1 MEILYPAGVWAAVL
15 VWLSVFGAHA
25 LRMRT
30 EKNYREAWGSA
41 TLALL
46 PAAAFWIWAV
56 SGEADMIRRTALLI
70 PVGALVGA
78 CLFAYAG
85 YVIADIKAAKAQT
98 GSGVIMGKNQAL
110 VSALESAAAAIAGI
124 GPVAIGV
131 QGIATAGP
139 GRGTAIG
146 VQGMAS
152 AGPGGSG
159 TAIGVQGT
167 ASTSS
172 APSGENPRAQA
183 LRDAAA
189 RVAAGSASK
198 AEISPLLTQLQLPVS
213 IAGQANAVL
222 MRAAKALEESD
233 LH

>member
-1 MEILYPAGVWAAVL
+1 MEILYPAGLWAGAL
-15 VWLSVFGAHA
+15 ACFGIFGAHA
-25 LRMRT
+25 LRMRAD
-30 EKNYREAWGSA
+30 KKYREAWGSA
-41 TLALL
+41 TISLF
-46 PAAAFWIWAV
+46 PAAIFWLFVI
-56 SGEADMIRRTALLI
+56 SGEPDMLKRTVLLI
-70 PVGALVGA
+70 PAGALAGA
-78 CLFAYAG
+78 CMFAYAG

-98 GSGVIMGKNQAL
+98 APGVVVGKNQAL

-131 QGIATAGP
+131 QGMATAGP
-139 GRGTAIG
+139 GSGTSIG
-146 VQGMAS
+146 VQGVAS

-159 TAIGVQGT
+159 TAIGVQGM

-189 RVAAGSASK
+189 RVTAGSASK
-198 AEISPLLTQLQLPVS
+198 VEISPLLTQLQLPVS
-213 IAGQANAVL
+213 IAGRANAAL
-222 MRAAKALEESD
+222 MRAANALDESD

>member
-139 GRGTAIG
+139 GRGRRLEFKAWHLRDRA
-146 VQGMAS
+146 VQEPPLGFRVQRPHLARPPGRTRERRHLGM
-152 AGPGGSG
+152 P
-159 TAIGVQGT
+159 
-167 ASTSS
+167 
-172 APSGENPRAQA
+172 PRAWRRVLRRKRKSA
-183 LRDAAA
+183 LC
-189 RVAAGSASK
+189 
-198 AEISPLLTQLQLPVS
+198 
-213 IAGQANAVL
+213 
-222 MRAAKALEESD
+222 
-233 LH
+233 